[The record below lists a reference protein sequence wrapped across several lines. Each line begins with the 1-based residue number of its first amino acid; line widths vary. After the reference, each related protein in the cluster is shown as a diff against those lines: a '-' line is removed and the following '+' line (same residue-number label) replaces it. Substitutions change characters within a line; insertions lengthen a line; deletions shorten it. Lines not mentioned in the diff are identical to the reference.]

1 MRVPLGLKRT
11 LFGDTER
18 DLRVL
23 TGPLRGA
30 RLNLNPAHEARLWAG
45 FYERDI
51 QDLVVQASRPDSVAW
66 DVGSHVGFFTILL
79 ARHCRSVLAV
89 EPDPRSLRRLE
100 RNVALNEAAVD
111 IVPAAVGPADGS
123 DALDLGEDSRTT
135 RLRQSGYRTEP
146 VGETVEVAVRSLDS
160 LGREHGWPDLLKLDV
175 EGMEAIALASAPDLL
190 QEGPTIL
197 CEAHTDA
204 ILAQLSDTLRGSGY
218 EVELHRQ
225 RWVIARR

>member
-1 MRVPLGLKRT
+1 VKRA
-11 LFGDTER
+11 LFGETER

-30 RLNLNPAHEARLWAG
+30 KLNLNPAHEARLWAG
-45 FYERDI
+45 IYERDV
-51 QDLVVQASRPDSVAW
+51 QDLVVRASRPDSVAW
-66 DVGSHVGFFTILL
+66 DVGAHVGFFTILL

-89 EPDPRSLRRLE
+89 EPDPRSLKRLE
-100 RNVALNEAAVD
+100 RNVALNQAAVD
-111 IVPAAVGPADGS
+111 IVSAAVGPADGS

-175 EGMEAIALASAPDLL
+175 EGMEGMALASAPDLL
-190 QEGPTIL
+190 QQGPMIL

-204 ILAQLSDTLRGSGY
+204 IVEQLTATLRGSGY
-218 EVELHRQ
+218 RVDLHRQ
-225 RWVIARR
+225 RWVIAKHSG